1 MIKKIF
7 LIFGLIGVFMAGL
20 AAQTDIPDLT
30 DIIERDTA
38 KDTTVQ
44 ADTARA
50 EGQGMVKLLTID
62 GPIGPITLQLIE
74 KGIRKSEEE
83 NAEALII
90 LLNTPGG
97 LTESTWKIIQAIM
110 NANVP
115 VVVYVYPQ
123 GARAASAGAYITYS
137 GHIAAMAPATSMGSA
152 SVVSMGSEMDSTMY
166 KKVTNDAV
174 ANMVAVAHKR
184 DRNEAWIERAIRE
197 AVSISSHEAVDSN
210 VVDLI
215 AQDIDDLLQQ
225 IDGREVEVSMGYR
238 VLNTASA
245 AKTEVKKTFSEKFL
259 EIITNPN
266 IAFLLF
272 SLGGLGLV
280 LELYN
285 PGAILPGVVGGICI
299 ILAFFSFQTL
309 PINYAGLLLILFSI
323 VLFLLEIKVPSYGI
337 LTIGGIVSLVL
348 GGVMLIDSPAPYL
361 RVSWYVIAAVV
372 LVFVGFFGFA
382 VRYVVKAHHKQVTTG
397 SEGLVGLIGKVKQK
411 IDPSGLVLVAG
422 ELWRATA
429 DEPIE
434 KEERVKVVSSDG
446 MEIKVEKHSE

>member
-1 MIKKIF
+1 
-7 LIFGLIGVFMAGL
+7 MAGL

-30 DIIERDTA
+30 DIIKSDTA
-38 KDTTVQ
+38 VEK
-44 ADTARA
+44 DTARA

-62 GPIGPITLQLIE
+62 GAIGPITVQLIE
-74 KGIRKSEEE
+74 KGIRKSEQE
-83 NAEALII
+83 NAQALII

-137 GHIAAMAPATSMGSA
+137 AHIAAMAPATSMGSA

-184 DRNEAWIERAIRE
+184 GRNEAWIERAIRE

-210 VVDLI
+210 VVDLV
-215 AQDIDDLLQQ
+215 AEDIDDLLNK
-225 IDGREVEVSMGYR
+225 IDGREVEVSMGFH
-238 VLNTASA
+238 VLNTAGA
-245 AKTEVKKTFSEKFL
+245 LKTEVKKTFSEKFL

-372 LVFVGFFGFA
+372 VVFVGFFGFA

-397 SEGLVGLIGKVKQK
+397 AEGLVGLIGKVKQK
-411 IDPSGLVLVAG
+411 IDPTGLVLVAG
-422 ELWRATA
+422 ELWRARA

-434 KEERVKVVSSDG
+434 KDERVKVVSSDG

>member
-1 MIKKIF
+1 MIKKIL
-7 LIFGLIGVFMAGL
+7 LICGMIGIFMAGL

-30 DIIERDTA
+30 DIIKSDTA
-38 KDTTVQ
+38 VEK
-44 ADTARA
+44 DTARA

-62 GPIGPITLQLIE
+62 GAIGPITVQLIE
-74 KGIRKSEEE
+74 KGIRKSEQE
-83 NAEALII
+83 NAQALII

-137 GHIAAMAPATSMGSA
+137 AHIAAMAPATSMGSA

-184 DRNEAWIERAIRE
+184 GRNEAWIERAIRE

-210 VVDLI
+210 VVDLV
-215 AQDIDDLLQQ
+215 AEDIDDLLNK
-225 IDGREVEVSMGYR
+225 IDGREVEVSMGFH
-238 VLNTASA
+238 VLNTAGA
-245 AKTEVKKTFSEKFL
+245 LKTEVKKTFSEKFL

-372 LVFVGFFGFA
+372 VVFVGFFGFA

-397 SEGLVGLIGKVKQK
+397 AEGLVGLIGKVKQK
-411 IDPSGLVLVAG
+411 IDPTGLVLVAG
-422 ELWRATA
+422 ELWRARA

-434 KEERVKVVSSDG
+434 KDERVKVVSSDG